1 MVVGAIGLAKVVDH
15 FMRNNRRSTYY
26 CILGMT
32 AGSVVTVT
40 VQALQGLD
48 GTTMVAASLVGIVI
62 GLVFGHVLRKVSA
75 RYADETIS
83 SEPGS
88 AENR

>member
-1 MVVGAIGLAKVVDH
+1 M
-15 FMRNNRRSTYY
+15 
-26 CILGMT
+26 
-32 AGSVVTVT
+32 TVT

-62 GLVFGHVLRKVSA
+62 GLAFGHVLRKVSA